1 MKPNLTHTADA
12 KSFLLGVLGGG
23 ESGVGAALLGRQQ
36 GWRVLVS
43 DVGSIKENHKATLD
57 KAQVPWEEGRHSEDQ
72 LLQAALIVK
81 SPGIPDDA
89 GIVSL
94 LRGKGKK
101 IVSEIEF
108 AAAHTD
114 ATFIGITGTN
124 GKTTTSLLTHHM
136 LCAAGFDVGLAGNI
150 GRSLALQ
157 LACNP
162 RAFYVLEL
170 SSFQLEGVEDFN
182 PHIAVMTNISPDHLD
197 RHQTY
202 EAYVASKFRM
212 IKNQTEQDYF
222 IYDADNQPIN
232 DWLNQFPIKSKK
244 LPFSLIRKV
253 DQGAYVEN
261 NELHITIEN
270 TKTTMSSST
279 LTQKGVHNTKNAMA
293 AATVAKLLKI
303 RKETIRESLES
314 FQGVEHRLEKVL
326 KVNNV
331 QYINDS
337 KATNINA
344 TYYALQ
350 SIESEVVWI
359 AGGVDKG
366 NDYSELFPL
375 VNSRVKAIICIGLDN
390 TRLLKAFGNCVDL
403 IIECSSMEEAVGQ
416 AYRIAEKGNTV
427 LLSPACASYDVYESY
442 EERGRQFKDAVRN
455 L

>member
-1 MKPNLTHTADA
+1 MKLNPTHTANA
-12 KSFLLGVLGGG
+12 KASLLVVLGAG
-23 ESGVGAALLGRQQ
+23 ESGVGAALLGKQQ

-43 DVGSIKENHKATLD
+43 DLGAIKEKYQKELD
-57 KAQVPWEEGRHSEDQ
+57 QAAIPWEEGGHSEN
-72 LLQAALIVK
+72 LLMEADLIVK
-81 SPGIPDDA
+81 SPGIPENA
-89 GIVSL
+89 AIVSW
-94 LRGKGKK
+94 LRGKNKK
-101 IVSEIEF
+101 IISEIEF
-108 AAAHTD
+108 AAAYTD
-114 ATFIGITGTN
+114 STLIGITGTN
-124 GKTTTSLLTHHM
+124 GKTTTSLLTHHL
-136 LCAAGFDVGLAGNI
+136 LCSAGFDVGLAGNI
-150 GRSLALQ
+150 GRSFARQ
-157 LACNP
+157 LVCNP

-170 SSFQLEGVEDFN
+170 SSFQLEGVEDLK
-182 PHIAVMTNISPDHLD
+182 PHIAVLTNISSDHLD
-197 RHQTY
+197 RHQNY
-202 EAYVASKFRM
+202 EAYVASKFQI
-212 IKNQTEQDYF
+212 IKNQTEHDYL
-222 IYDADNQPIN
+222 IYDGDNQSIN
-232 DWLNQFPIKSKK
+232 NWLEQFPIKSKK
-244 LPFSLIRKV
+244 LPFFLNRKV
-253 DQGAYVEN
+253 NPGAYVEHK
-261 NELHITIEN
+261 ELHITIEN
-270 TKTTMSSST
+270 TRTTMSSST
-279 LTQKGVHNTKNAMA
+279 LTQKGEHNTKNAMA

-331 QYINDS
+331 HYINDS

-390 TRLLKAFGNCVDL
+390 SRLLQAFGNCVDL
-403 IIECSSMEEAVGQ
+403 LVECSTMQDAVAQ

-442 EERGRQFKDAVRN
+442 QERGRQFKEAVRN